1 MSNSTDSILCFIFFD
16 MIIISFCRISVYILR
31 NFLFRYFGQKCR

>member
-1 MSNSTDSILCFIFFD
+1 

-31 NFLFRYFGQKCR
+31 NFLLRYFGQKCR